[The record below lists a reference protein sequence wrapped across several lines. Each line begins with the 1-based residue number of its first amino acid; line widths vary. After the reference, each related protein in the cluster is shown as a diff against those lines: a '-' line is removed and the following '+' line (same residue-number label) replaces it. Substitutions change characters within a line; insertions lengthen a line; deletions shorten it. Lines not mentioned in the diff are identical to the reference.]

1 MVKLNVNGVV
11 KNLMI
16 PVDTAKS
23 AESNDAAA
31 EPRPTDAATTG
42 RDADIPPQP
51 IVKTNAA
58 NQKLVIVNRQNT
70 PPVTAKPRPQQG
82 NSSTKQ
88 RRPSASSIAR
98 GLVPVASFTPQ
109 TVVNG
114 KTYVGL
120 PMPVTGGGSV
130 AHVIQPARANTH
142 MAVQSLNAPA
152 TQSVVKTAVT
162 RIVQQV
168 NLPGNDVGRLTSP
181 PVLATSRMPRPM
193 VRVMS
198 TPVPGCATLGA
209 TRMVI
214 TNSISPL
221 TAAQT
226 PNKTLV
232 NHPAKKTINR
242 VIAYGP
248 VRPTGTLGK
257 LIQSVPVTDPP
268 RHVLIQGPGQNSQ
281 VIQLGKNSRKVTLT
295 VPTLDAGASSGE
307 AALTSSIVRSSQ
319 PSHVV
324 VNAGLPS
331 IVPHAVD
338 NAVNVA
344 TPSQPPTLMR
354 SPLGGDTAS
363 PTTTY
368 IVPALPETANNTT
381 ALSNGV
387 TVASLPKS
395 LSKTSVNSECESPML
410 KIEDVFS
417 LRTGDSTI
425 SSEVTDDDEEPM
437 RTGEPLTT
445 STSSEDPSVVVLAS
459 WNKEDYCQSDD
470 GDAICDVA
478 VKLEY
483 DRPSPS
489 VDEEDDRYKMLTRIR
504 RRTYGKFFQDVV
516 GCLSDCQVAVRR
528 LELRGR
534 TMARASEFGIERL
547 ANRRASG
554 LERAMPKC
562 RLGAADPRRGDIY
575 LVDKEG
581 RNVLTVVTHERYRM
595 LCKDTHKKRS
605 APATSGPQQLSKT
618 RQKVSSSPPPGPP
631 KLSKTGQRG
640 SSSPPYPQKL
650 ANTGQKVSSSPPPC
664 AQKLSK
670 TGQKVSSSPPPCPQK
685 LPKTRQKA
693 TSSPSLAKNDAPRL
707 ESQTAACPKAIAPKA
722 DVVETNGSGGKKLR
736 YLMVKT
742 NAGTFLVPI
751 TPDGGLI
758 TGGTNNTMNLKP
770 SSNSLVI
777 DATTKGQSVSS
788 GNASNSLVTVCGGRC
803 GTVPTKSKYIASA
816 VGRSILSP
824 GIKSDPVK
832 RIFASKPK
840 ATTEPVVSPK
850 RVKIEVDDGDYGD
863 VAPLSP
869 PTPSSPPPRVS
880 NEARIKRLK
889 LELKKQ
895 QKALDALRRGRLSS
909 FLNTSLFDDG
919 ASTK

>member
-1 MVKLNVNGVV
+1 MVKVNVNGVV

-51 IVKTNAA
+51 IVTTNAA

-70 PPVTAKPRPQQG
+70 PPVTANPRPQQG
-82 NSSTKQ
+82 NNSTKQ
-88 RRPSASSIAR
+88 HRHSASSIGR

-120 PMPVTGGGSV
+120 PMPVPGDGSV
-130 AHVIQPARANTH
+130 AHVIQPVRANTYI
-142 MAVQSLNAPA
+142 AVQSLNAPA
-152 TQSVVKTAVT
+152 TQSLVKTAVT

-209 TRMVI
+209 MRMVI

-221 TAAQT
+221 TAAQI

-257 LIQSVPVTDPP
+257 FVQSVPVTDPP
-268 RHVLIQGPGQNSQ
+268 RHVLLQGPGQNSQ
-281 VIQLGKNSRKVTLT
+281 VMQLGKNSRKVTLT

-319 PSHVV
+319 PRHVV

-381 ALSNGV
+381 ALSNGPSRSGV

-417 LRTGDSTI
+417 LRTGDSTS
-425 SSEVTDDDEEPM
+425 SSEVTDDDVEPM

-459 WNKEDYCQSDD
+459 WNKEDYYQSDD
-470 GDAICDVA
+470 GDDIGDVA
-478 VKLEY
+478 VNLED
-483 DRPSPS
+483 DRPSSS
-489 VDEEDDRYKMLTRIR
+489 VDEEDDRYKMVTRIR

-516 GCLSDCQVAVRR
+516 SCLSDCRVSLGR
-528 LELRGR
+528 LELKGR
-534 TMARASEFGIERL
+534 TIARASEFGIERL
-547 ANRRASG
+547 AHRRASG

-575 LVDKEG
+575 HVDKDG
-581 RNVLTVVTHERYRM
+581 RNVSAVVTHERYRM
-595 LCKDTHKKRS
+595 LCKDTHRKRNT
-605 APATSGPQQLSKT
+605 PATSGPQQLSKT
-618 RQKVSSSPPPGPP
+618 RQKVSSSPPPCPQ
-631 KLSKTGQRG
+631 KRSKTR
-640 SSSPPYPQKL
+640 
-650 ANTGQKVSSSPPPC
+650 
-664 AQKLSK
+664 
-670 TGQKVSSSPPPCPQK
+670 QKVSSSPPPCPQK
-685 LPKTRQKA
+685 LPKTIQKASLSPTCPQKLPVTRQKA

-707 ESQTAACPKAIAPKA
+707 ESPTAACPKAIAPKA
-722 DVVETNGSGGKKLR
+722 DVVETNGSGDKKLR

-777 DATTKGQSVSS
+777 DTTTKGQAASS

-803 GTVPTKSKYIASA
+803 GTVPTTSKYISSA
-816 VGRSILSP
+816 AGGSILSP
-824 GIKSDPVK
+824 GIKSEPVK

-840 ATTEPVVSPK
+840 ATTEPAVSPK
-850 RVKIEVDDGDYGD
+850 RVKIEVDDGEYGH

-880 NEARIKRLK
+880 NEARMKRLK

-895 QKALDALRRGRLSS
+895 QKALDAMRRGRLSS
-909 FLNTSLFDDG
+909 FLNTSLFDVD

>member
-1 MVKLNVNGVV
+1 MVKVNVNGVV

-23 AESNDAAA
+23 AESYDAAA
-31 EPRPTDAATTG
+31 EPRPTDVATTG

-82 NSSTKQ
+82 NNSTKQ
-88 RRPSASSIAR
+88 HRPSASSIAR

-114 KTYVGL
+114 RTYVGL
-120 PMPVTGGGSV
+120 PMPVTGGGSA
-130 AHVIQPARANTH
+130 AHVIQPVRANTH
-142 MAVQSLNAPA
+142 MAVQSLIAPA

-162 RIVQQV
+162 RIIQQV

-181 PVLATSRMPRPM
+181 PVQATSRMPRPM

-221 TAAQT
+221 TAAQI

-257 LIQSVPVTDPP
+257 FVQSVPVTDPP
-268 RHVLIQGPGQNSQ
+268 RHVLIQGPGQHSQ
-281 VIQLGKNSRKVTLT
+281 VMQLGKNSRKVTLT

-319 PSHVV
+319 PRHVV

-381 ALSNGV
+381 ARSNGPSRSGV

-437 RTGEPLTT
+437 RTGEPLTK

-459 WNKEDYCQSDD
+459 WNKEDYYQSDD
-470 GDAICDVA
+470 GDDIGDVA
-478 VKLEY
+478 VKLED

-489 VDEEDDRYKMLTRIR
+489 VDDEDDRYKMVTRIR

-516 GCLSDCQVAVRR
+516 SCLSDCRVSLGR

-534 TMARASEFGIERL
+534 TVARASELGIERL
-547 ANRRASG
+547 AHRRASG

-575 LVDKEG
+575 HIDKDG
-581 RNVLTVVTHERYRM
+581 RNVSAVVTHERYRM
-595 LCKDTHKKRS
+595 LCKDTHRKRS
-605 APATSGPQQLSKT
+605 APVTSGPQKLSKT
-618 RQKVSSSPPPGPP
+618 RQKVSSSPTPCPQ
-631 KLSKTGQRG
+631 KLSKTGQRA

-650 ANTGQKVSSSPPPC
+650 AKTRQKVSPSPSC
-664 AQKLSK
+664 Q
-670 TGQKVSSSPPPCPQK
+670 QK
-685 LPKTRQKA
+685 LPKTRKQA
-693 TSSPSLAKNDAPRL
+693 TSSPSLAKNDAPKL
-707 ESQTAACPKAIAPKA
+707 ESPTAACPKAIAPKA
-722 DVVETNGSGGKKLR
+722 DVVETNGSGDKKLR

-777 DATTKGQSVSS
+777 DTTTKGQSASS

-803 GTVPTKSKYIASA
+803 GTVPTQSKYMASA

-824 GIKSDPVK
+824 GIKSEPVK

-840 ATTEPVVSPK
+840 ATTEPAVSPK

-895 QKALDALRRGRLSS
+895 QKALDAMRRGRLSS
-909 FLNTSLFDDG
+909 FLNTSLFDDD
-919 ASTK
+919 ASAK

>member
-1 MVKLNVNGVV
+1 MSTGAQNGCVGQLYQMVKVNVNGVV

-16 PVDTAKS
+16 PVDTTKS

-58 NQKLVIVNRQNT
+58 NQRLVIANRQNS
-70 PPVTAKPRPQQG
+70 PPVTAKPRPQH
-82 NSSTKQ
+82 
-88 RRPSASSIAR
+88 RPIASSIAR

-114 KTYVGL
+114 RTYVGL
-120 PMPVTGGGSV
+120 PVPVTGGGSA
-130 AHVIQPARANTH
+130 AHVIQPVRANTH
-142 MAVQSLNAPA
+142 MAVQSLIAPA

-162 RIVQQV
+162 RIIQQV
-168 NLPGNDVGRLTSP
+168 NLPGNDVDRLTSP
-181 PVLATSRMPRPM
+181 PVQATSRMPRPM

-221 TAAQT
+221 TAAQI

-232 NHPAKKTINR
+232 NHPSKKTNNS

-268 RHVLIQGPGQNSQ
+268 RNVLIQGPGHKSQ
-281 VIQLGKNSRKVTLT
+281 VMQLGKNSRMVTLT
-295 VPTLDAGASSGE
+295 VPTLAAGASSGE
-307 AALTSSIVRSSQ
+307 AALTSSIARSSQ

-381 ALSNGV
+381 ALSNGPSRSGF
-387 TVASLPKS
+387 TAASIPKS

-410 KIEDVFS
+410 KIGDVFS

-437 RTGEPLTT
+437 RTGEPLTK
-445 STSSEDPSVVVLAS
+445 STSSVDPSVVVLAS

-470 GDAICDVA
+470 GDDISDVA
-478 VKLEY
+478 VKLED

-489 VDEEDDRYKMLTRIR
+489 VDEDDDRYKMVTRIR

-516 GCLSDCQVAVRR
+516 SCLSDCRVSLGR
-528 LELRGR
+528 LKLKGR

-547 ANRRASG
+547 AHRRASG

-575 LVDKEG
+575 HIDKDG
-581 RNVLTVVTHERYRM
+581 RNVSAVVTHERYRM
-595 LCKDTHKKRS
+595 LCKDTHRKRS
-605 APATSGPQQLSKT
+605 APVTSGPQKLSKT
-618 RQKVSSSPPPGPP
+618 RQKVSSS
-631 KLSKTGQRG
+631 
-640 SSSPPYPQKL
+640 SPPYPQKL
-650 ANTGQKVSSSPPPC
+650 AKTRQKVSPSPSC
-664 AQKLSK
+664 Q
-670 TGQKVSSSPPPCPQK
+670 QK
-685 LPKTRQKA
+685 LPKTRKQA
-693 TSSPSLAKNDAPRL
+693 TSSPSLAKNDAPKL
-707 ESQTAACPKAIAPKA
+707 ESPTAACPKAIAPKA
-722 DVVETNGSGGKKLR
+722 DVVETNGSGDKKLR

-777 DATTKGQSVSS
+777 DTTTKGQSASS

-803 GTVPTKSKYIASA
+803 GTVPTQSKYMASA

-824 GIKSDPVK
+824 GIKSEPVK

-840 ATTEPVVSPK
+840 ATTEPAVSPK
-850 RVKIEVDDGDYGD
+850 RVKIEVDEGDYGD

-895 QKALDALRRGRLSS
+895 QKALDAMRRGRLSS
-909 FLNTSLFDDG
+909 FLNTSLFDDD
-919 ASTK
+919 ASAK